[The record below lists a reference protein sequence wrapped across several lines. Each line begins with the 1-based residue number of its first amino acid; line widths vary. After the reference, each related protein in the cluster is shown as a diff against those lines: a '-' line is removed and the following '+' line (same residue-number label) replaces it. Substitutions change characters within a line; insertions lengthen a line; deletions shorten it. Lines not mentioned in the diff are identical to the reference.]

1 MLEFCNFKIGH
12 FLICALR
19 IKVKGWEGETK
30 NSHSKRLDGHSTAFS
45 TNVKVNPSKEGSGR
59 RMSTLVKIFDTTL
72 RDGEQSPG
80 ATMNIAEKVR
90 IAQQLEKLNVDVI
103 EAGFPASSEGDSEAV
118 KTISQVIKHSE
129 VAALSRTNLK
139 DIDRAWEAVKG
150 AKSPRLHIFVSTSD
164 IHLQHQL
171 KISKDEVIAMT
182 TRSIARAKRYSPNIE
197 FSAMDATRSD
207 VGFLSAVIE
216 AAIQAGATVINI
228 PDTVGYAIPSEFGE
242 LIRTL
247 RQKVRGIEKVTLSVH
262 CHNDLGLAVANSLIA
277 VQNGARQVECT
288 INGIGERAGN
298 ASLEEIV
305 MAIRTRKDLFPYHTR
320 VIPRH
325 LFATSR
331 LVSKITGM
339 AVQPN
344 KAIVGANA
352 FAHESGIHQDGI
364 LKEKLTYEIMT
375 PESVGIPKTSLILG
389 KLSGRHAFRDR
400 LRELGY
406 RLSESDL
413 ELAFNRFKQLADKK
427 RDIYDEDIESIVVEE
442 ILRMPHR
449 FKLVYLNVVAGNV
462 TVPTAT
468 VQMEVDGRLIQEA
481 GFGDGPVD
489 ATFKTI
495 KKITRTKS
503 RLLQFRINAI
513 TSGTEAQGEVTV
525 RLEEKE
531 NTVIGQ
537 GADTDVIVASAKA
550 YINALNK
557 MEFKKQKLVGM

>member
-1 MLEFCNFKIGH
+1 MRE
-12 FLICALR
+12 
-19 IKVKGWEGETK
+19 
-30 NSHSKRLDGHSTAFS
+30 
-45 TNVKVNPSKEGSGR
+45 
-59 RMSTLVKIFDTTL
+59 LVKIFDTTL

-80 ATMNIAEKVR
+80 ATMNVAEKVR
-90 IAQQLEKLNVDVI
+90 IAEQLEKLNVDII
-103 EAGFPASSEGDSEAV
+103 EAGFPISSEGDFEAV
-118 KTISQVIKHSE
+118 KAI
-129 VAALSRTNLK
+129 SRTIRRSEIAGLARANPK

-150 AKSPRLHIFVSTSD
+150 AKFPRLHTFISTSD
-164 IHLQHQL
+164 IHLKHQL
-171 KISKDEVIAMT
+171 KKSKAEVIGIAA
-182 TRSIARAKRYSPNIE
+182 RSVARAKRYTPNVE

-207 VGFLSAVIE
+207 VEFLCAVFE
-216 AAIQAGATVINI
+216 AAIREGATTINI

-242 LIRTL
+242 LIRTI
-247 RQKVRGIEKVTLSVH
+247 RQRVKGIEKVTLSVH
-262 CHNDLGLAVANSLIA
+262 CHNDLGLAVANSLAAI
-277 VQNGARQVECT
+277 QNGARQVECT

-298 ASLEEIV
+298 TSLEEVV
-305 MAIRTRKDLFPYHTR
+305 MAIRTRKDLLQFHTH
-320 VIPRH
+320 ILPKH
-325 LFATSR
+325 IFTTSR

-339 AVQPN
+339 VVQPN
-344 KAIVGANA
+344 KAVVGGNA
-352 FAHESGIHQDGI
+352 FAHQSGIHQDGI

-375 PESVGIPKTSLILG
+375 PESVGIPKSSLVLG
-389 KLSGRHAFRDR
+389 KLSGRHAFKDR
-400 LRELGY
+400 VRELGY

-413 ELAFNRFKQLADKK
+413 ELAFTRFKQLADKK
-427 RDIYDEDIESIVVEE
+427 RDIYDEDIESIVVEQ
-442 ILRMPHR
+442 ILRMPRR
-449 FKLVYLNVVAGNV
+449 FKLIYLNVVAGNV

-468 VQMEVDGRLIQEA
+468 VQMEVDGKLVQEA

-503 RLLQFRINAI
+503 KLLQFAINAI

-525 RLEEKE
+525 RLEEKG

>member
-1 MLEFCNFKIGH
+1 
-12 FLICALR
+12 
-19 IKVKGWEGETK
+19 
-30 NSHSKRLDGHSTAFS
+30 
-45 TNVKVNPSKEGSGR
+45 
-59 RMSTLVKIFDTTL
+59 MSELVKIFDTTL

-80 ATMNIAEKVR
+80 ATMNVAEKVR
-90 IAQQLEKLNVDVI
+90 VAEQLEKLNVDII
-103 EAGFPASSEGDSEAV
+103 EAGFPISSEGDYEAV
-118 KTISQVIKHSE
+118 KTIARAIKRSE
-129 VAALSRTNLK
+129 VAALARANPK

-150 AKSPRLHIFVSTSD
+150 AKFPCLHTFISTSD
-164 IHLQHQL
+164 IHLKYQL
-171 KISKDEVIAMT
+171 KKSKEEVIRITA
-182 TRSIARAKRYSPNIE
+182 RSVARAKRYTSNVE

-207 VGFLSAVIE
+207 VQFLIAVCE
-216 AAIQAGATVINI
+216 AAVRAGATTLNI

-242 LIRTL
+242 LIGTI
-247 RQKVRGIEKVTLSVH
+247 RQRVRGIEKVTLSVH
-262 CHNDLGLAVANSLIA
+262 CHNDLGLAVANSIA
-277 VQNGARQVECT
+277 AIQKGARQVECT

-298 ASLEEIV
+298 TSLEEVV
-305 MAIRTRKDLFPYHTR
+305 MALRTRSDLLRFHTR
-320 VIPRH
+320 INPKH
-325 LFATSR
+325 IYTTSR

-339 AVQPN
+339 VVQPN
-344 KAIVGANA
+344 KAVVGANA

-375 PESVGIPKTSLILG
+375 PESVGILKSSIVLG
-389 KLSGRHAFRDR
+389 KLSGRHAFKER

-406 RLSESDL
+406 RLPETDL
-413 ELAFNRFKQLADKK
+413 ERAFIQFKQLADKK
-427 RDIYDEDIESIVVEE
+427 REIYDEDIESIVVEE
-442 ILRMPHR
+442 ILRMPRR
-449 FKLVYLNVVAGNV
+449 FKLVYINVVAGNV

-468 VQMEVDGRLIQEA
+468 VQMEVDGKLLQEA

-503 RLLQFRINAI
+503 KLLQFAINAI

-525 RLEEKE
+525 KLEEKG

>member
-1 MLEFCNFKIGH
+1 
-12 FLICALR
+12 
-19 IKVKGWEGETK
+19 
-30 NSHSKRLDGHSTAFS
+30 
-45 TNVKVNPSKEGSGR
+45 
-59 RMSTLVKIFDTTL
+59 MSELVKIFDTTL

-80 ATMNIAEKVR
+80 ATMNMAEKVR
-90 IAQQLEKLNVDVI
+90 VAEQLEKLNVDII
-103 EAGFPASSEGDSEAV
+103 EAGFPISSEGDFEAV
-118 KTISQVIKHSE
+118 RAISRTIKRSE
-129 VAALSRTNLK
+129 VAALARTNPK
-139 DIDRAWEAVKG
+139 DIDRAWEAVRI
-150 AKSPRLHIFVSTSD
+150 AKSPRLHTFISTSD

-171 KISKDEVIAMT
+171 KKSKEEVIRIAA
-182 TRSIARAKRYSPNIE
+182 RSVARAKRYTPNVE

-207 VGFLSAVIE
+207 VEFLLAVIE
-216 AAIQAGATVINI
+216 AAIRAGATTINI
-228 PDTVGYAIPSEFGE
+228 PDTVGYSIPSEFGS
-242 LIRTL
+242 LIRTI
-247 RQKVRGIEKVTLSVH
+247 RQRVQGIERVTLSVH
-262 CHNDLGLAVANSLIA
+262 CHNDLGLAVANSLSA
-277 VQNGARQVECT
+277 VQNGVRQVECT

-298 ASLEEIV
+298 TSLEEVV
-305 MAIRTRKDLFPYHTR
+305 MAIRTRNDLLRFHTR
-320 VIPRH
+320 VIPKH
-325 LFATSR
+325 LFTTSR

-339 AVQPN
+339 VVQPN

-375 PESVGIPKTSLILG
+375 PESVGIPKTSIVLG
-389 KLSGRHAFRDR
+389 KLSGRHAFRER
-400 LRELGY
+400 VRELGY
-406 RLSESDL
+406 RLSEKDL

-427 RDIYDEDIESIVVEE
+427 REIYDEDIESIVVEE

-449 FKLVYLNVVAGNV
+449 FKLVYLNVIAGNV

-468 VQMEVDGRLIQEA
+468 VQMEVDGKLLQEA

-503 RLLQFRINAI
+503 KLLQFAINAI

-525 RLEEKE
+525 RLEEKG

>member
-1 MLEFCNFKIGH
+1 
-12 FLICALR
+12 
-19 IKVKGWEGETK
+19 
-30 NSHSKRLDGHSTAFS
+30 
-45 TNVKVNPSKEGSGR
+45 
-59 RMSTLVKIFDTTL
+59 MSELVKIFDTTL

-80 ATMNIAEKVR
+80 ATMNVAEKVR
-90 IAQQLEKLNVDVI
+90 VAEQLEKLNVDII
-103 EAGFPASSEGDSEAV
+103 EAGFPISSEGDFEAV
-118 KTISQVIKHSE
+118 KTIARAIKRSE
-129 VAALSRTNLK
+129 VAALARTNPK

-150 AKSPRLHIFVSTSD
+150 AKFPCLHTFISTSD
-164 IHLQHQL
+164 IHLKHQL
-171 KISKDEVIAMT
+171 KKSKEEVIRITA
-182 TRSIARAKRYSPNIE
+182 RSVARAKRYTSNVE
-197 FSAMDATRSD
+197 FSAMDATRSN
-207 VGFLSAVIE
+207 VQFLIAVCE
-216 AAIQAGATVINI
+216 AAVRAGATTLNI

-242 LIRTL
+242 LIGTI
-247 RQKVRGIEKVTLSVH
+247 RQRVRGIEKVTLSVH
-262 CHNDLGLAVANSLIA
+262 CHNDLGLAVANSIA
-277 VQNGARQVECT
+277 AIQKGARQVECT

-298 ASLEEIV
+298 TSLEEVV
-305 MAIRTRKDLFPYHTR
+305 MALRTRSDLLRFHTR
-320 VIPRH
+320 INPKH
-325 LFATSR
+325 IYTTSR

-339 AVQPN
+339 VVQPN
-344 KAIVGANA
+344 KAVVGANA

-375 PESVGIPKTSLILG
+375 PESVGILKSSIVLG
-389 KLSGRHAFRDR
+389 KLSGRHAFKER

-406 RLSESDL
+406 RLPEADL
-413 ELAFNRFKQLADKK
+413 ERAFNQFKQLADKK
-427 RDIYDEDIESIVVEE
+427 REIYDEDIESIVVEE
-442 ILRMPHR
+442 ILRMPRR
-449 FKLVYLNVVAGNV
+449 FKLVYINVVAGNV

-468 VQMEVDGRLIQEA
+468 VQMEVDGKLLQEA

-503 RLLQFRINAI
+503 KLLQFAINAI

-525 RLEEKE
+525 KLEEKG